1 MSTPTSATTPT
12 TTSGAT
18 WTNWGRN
25 QTCHPAEVVVPRDV
39 DELRATLAR
48 AHTRGIPVRAVGSGH
63 SFAPVAVTDGLQL
76 RLDHLAGTTAFDAEA
91 ARVTVGAGTPLHVL
105 NPALQALGLALPNL
119 GDIDR
124 QTISGAISTGTH
136 GSGLRRQG
144 IASAVVGLT
153 LALADGSLLR
163 CSADVEPE
171 VFAAARVGLG
181 ALGVIT
187 EVELQCVPAFRVHA
201 KEFTADLAEVLAT
214 VDDDVRAHD
223 HVDMHWFPHTP
234 RVLVKHNDDVGA
246 DDPGRVLPAWRE
258 KLDDDVLSNGFF
270 ELVNRVA
277 TRAPR
282 IVPRLAQVTAR
293 TLSDREFTGESWR
306 VFCSPR
312 RVRFREME
320 YAVPLTSFVPVV
332 TELRAWIDSHDVS
345 LPFPVE
351 LRFTGAD
358 DIWLSTAHER
368 DNAYV
373 AVHQYHRLD
382 DGGVFAA
389 FEAIV
394 AEHAGRPHWGKL
406 HTLGADQLRAL
417 YPRFDDFRMVRD
429 RLDPDRTFTSDHV
442 RHLLGD

>member
-1 MSTPTSATTPT
+1 VSP
-12 TTSGAT
+12 T

-25 QTCHPAEVVVPRDV
+25 QTCHPAEVAVPRDV

-48 AHTRGIPVRAVGSGH
+48 SQASGTPVRAVGSGH
-63 SFAPVAVTDGLQL
+63 SFTPVAVTDGVQV
-76 RLDHLAGTTAFDAEA
+76 RLDHLTGITAVDLDA

-124 QTISGAISTGTH
+124 QTLSGAISTGTH

-144 IASAVVGLT
+144 IAAAVSGLT

-163 CSADVEPE
+163 CSARTEPE
-171 VFAAARVGLG
+171 VFGAARVGLG
-181 ALGVIT
+181 ALGVLT

-201 KEFTADLAEVLAT
+201 REFSADLTDVLET
-214 VDDDVRAHD
+214 VADDIESHD
-223 HVDMHWFPHTP
+223 HVDMHWFPHTS
-234 RVLVKHNDDVGA
+234 RVLVKHNDDVGD
-246 DDPGRVLPAWRE
+246 DDPGRALPSWRAN
-258 KLDDDVLSNGFF
+258 LDDDLLSNHFF
-270 ELVNRVA
+270 ELVNRVS
-277 TRAPR
+277 TRWPHH
-282 IVPRLAQVTAR
+282 VPRLAQVTAR
-293 TLSDREFTGESWR
+293 TLLDREFTDDSWK

-320 YAVPLTSFVPVV
+320 YAVPLSSVGPVV
-332 TELRAWIDSHDVS
+332 TALRDWIDAHDVA

-358 DIWLSTAHER
+358 DVWLSTAHER
-368 DNAYV
+368 ANAYV
-373 AVHQYHRLD
+373 AVHQYHRMD

-389 FEAIV
+389 FEAIA
-394 AEHAGRPHWGKL
+394 AEHSGRPHWGKL
-406 HTLGADQLRAL
+406 HSLGAERLRGL
-417 YPRFDDFRMVRD
+417 YPRFDEFRLVRD
-429 RLDPDRTFTSDHV
+429 RLDPQRTFANAHL